1 MDNISKTDGLLSIFQ
16 KIIQDLD
23 YETLLSCRLVNRIW
37 KVRLDNP
44 KFWIERVYLEIEDK
58 VGVLHPMLEQ
68 RWWVILKT
76 LKNMKTKLEINEE
89 TTLKQSMLMDWL
101 RSGYLESEVT
111 KCIIKLNYL
120 WLSTPNDGSYSILV
134 GNCQPIFVATLY
146 ENEAFIELIKHHYK
160 NDLPIEF
167 NLHGILPIHYAA
179 QMGNLMVVKSLSQA
193 MTNPLM
199 RVNPGPGVGKVPM
212 PGSNAIQIAAKRGHT
227 DIVKYLWNN
236 RQRYHPKP
244 LDLNEMDGVGKTPIY
259 LAAKSGRLDLLKF
272 LVPNSVVPFRPTND
286 GENPF
291 HIAAERGHEK
301 VFEYLC
307 HFTENPNEPDTHNFT
322 PLHAASM
329 AGKLGIVQILAHKV
343 KNPLRNFDSDGFNA
357 LHYAI
362 TNGYLEIVEY
372 FVNFTHPWEVPTMS
386 GETPI
391 YLAAE
396 YDRLEIL
403 KYLLEKAK
411 DPFLNWNH
419 ENPIEVAYENKN
431 INVVRHLQ
439 KFLVETREIMRI
451 DPGNGFN
458 PLMQIKN
465 GKNAIHIAAE
475 KGDLQM
481 VKKMCKFTKNGND
494 PTDDGKSAIY
504 LAAANGQNH
513 VVKFLIEY
521 LDANRLNPLNIIM
534 EEKEAIFIAAQ
545 NGGLKVIRHLVQK
558 VITVHNVEVIGEAIR
573 IASENGHKSITNYL
587 EEVLRDSYERT
598 QRRHK
603 SHVKYSTALME
614 QFCQPV

>member
-1 MDNISKTDGLLSIFQ
+1 
-16 KIIQDLD
+16 
-23 YETLLSCRLVNRIW
+23 
-37 KVRLDNP
+37 
-44 KFWIERVYLEIEDK
+44 
-58 VGVLHPMLEQ
+58 
-68 RWWVILKT
+68 
-76 LKNMKTKLEINEE
+76 LEINGKN
-89 TTLKQSMLMDWL
+89 TLKQSMLMEWL

-120 WLSTPNDGSYSILV
+120 WLSTPNDGSYTILV

-179 QMGNLMVVKSLSQA
+179 QMGNLPVVKSLSQA

-199 RVNPGPGVGKVPM
+199 RVNPEPGVGKVAM

-244 LDLNEMDGVGKTPIY
+244 LDINEMDGVGKTPIY
-259 LAAKSGRLDLLKF
+259 LASKSGRLDLLKF
-272 LVPNSVVPFRPTND
+272 LVPNSLVPFRPTND

-307 HFTENPNEPDTHNFT
+307 HFTEIPNEPDSHNFT

-329 AGKLGIVQILAHKV
+329 AGKLGIVQILAPKV
-343 KNPLRNFDSDGFNA
+343 KIPLRNFDSDGYNA
-357 LHYAI
+357 MHYAI

-372 FVNFTHPWEVPTMS
+372 FVNFTHPWEIPTMS
-386 GETPI
+386 GKTPI

-403 KYLLEKAK
+403 KYLLEKAQ
-411 DPFLNWNH
+411 DPFMNWDH

-458 PLMQIKN
+458 PLMQINN

-475 KGDLQM
+475 KGDLHM
-481 VKKMCKFTKNGND
+481 VKKMCKYTKNGND

-504 LAAANGQNH
+504 LAAANGQNQ

-558 VITVHNVEVIGEAIR
+558 VLTVHNVEVIMEAIR
-573 IASENGHKSITNYL
+573 IASENGQKYITNYL
-587 EEVLRDSYERT
+587 EEILRDSYERT
-598 QRRHK
+598 QRRHN